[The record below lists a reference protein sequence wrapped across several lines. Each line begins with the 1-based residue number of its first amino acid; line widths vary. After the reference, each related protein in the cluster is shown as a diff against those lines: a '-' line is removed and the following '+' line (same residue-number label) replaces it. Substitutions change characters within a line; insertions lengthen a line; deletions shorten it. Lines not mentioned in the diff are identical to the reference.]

1 MTRGSSTAGGHRRLI
16 GARKPGPRSQSPR
29 SRRRLRA
36 SLTFSAACAWLLV
49 GLIASALSA
58 QTASAKPFSR
68 SLLRNGGFD
77 KLGAA
82 LEDLIKRSGGRLG
95 RVVRGVKEVPGWK
108 ASKGGVN
115 LLRVSGDIQ
124 CEATGGTAG
133 GAGGAQRSANGTC
146 TPSEQS
152 APRYSVQIPAVP
164 ARSIFQS
171 LETVAGC
178 DYSGSF
184 AMRAPAL
191 RLGDPASVLLTVVD
205 AANGAELLFDVFTEK
220 MTTNWVRKSF
230 AFRAASAE
238 SLLTFG
244 AGPLNGTAD
253 VDAGNGVAIDAVK
266 VENVGC
272 SSQEG
277 RLALETAEAKRRR
290 LEEEDEEDAE
300 GETEEGKEEE
310 KEEEVEKGQVTAD
323 EEEQQEQEEQ
333 EEREEEEKEEKG
345 ITEGDGMSERRE
357 RVLRSSPPPSS
368 SSLVSSLT
376 QQLQKGLNNLL
387 KRKRKA
393 PPPPPPTSSAGSSAG
408 SSSGSSSGSDS
419 GSSGGSGGAG
429 GTGLGGTLGT
439 TPPSPPPPPPPSPP
453 APPSWYG
460 MFSAGKPLNSILIDY
475 NADNAAVSGN
485 SVTITHKSD
494 TGGSRWQSMQFTS
507 GVFRASMQC
516 SSADTSGLMYSF
528 YLDSSARIGANS
540 GLGWDFVGNN
550 KTTALATYHVN
561 GVVYPQK
568 ISLGFHCAEA
578 PHVFTIYWDANYA
591 AWYLDGKLARVLV
604 KQQGQPY
611 PFRPMFLY
619 GTLAAA
625 AGTTMERYAGAYTPS
640 TTVYTAA
647 WTGITV
653 ISPLMAEVGQP
664 SNPTPPTPAT
674 YPASIAPVTLT
685 PLAVD
690 YCDDHC
696 IGCSSSTDGS
706 ASIKMDNSCG
716 SRFRS
721 SLPNSFGFFS
731 VDYRCPQGKGSGLVS
746 SFYLSSQ
753 EGSKVQDE
761 IDFEWLGKNNTV
773 VQTNFYV
780 RGVGGNE
787 KLITLGH
794 DCSAA
799 FHNYALYWTN
809 KQLIWYIDFVPVR
822 VLLNT
827 TDIDGAPYPSKPSFL
842 YASVWDASGIC
853 NGCWAGNRD
862 PGTATDPSW
871 QVFAEYKNMTVRS
884 PLWG

>member
-1 MTRGSSTAGGHRRLI
+1 MRANGVREALLTYVRKMASHMASSPPPPPPPQPPPTSRSPLSFILPSLPLPPPPPTPPLPRRAL
-16 GARKPGPRSQSPR
+16 PPPLQ
-29 SRRRLRA
+29 LT
-36 SLTFSAACAWLLV
+36 SLPHV
-49 GLIASALSA
+49 GLREVLRPSPLPPPRIPLPCRSAVLLSRF
-58 QTASAKPFSR
+58 PFSFPLFASTIPPILSPPSSPPPPSPSSAPPG

-124 CEATGGTAG
+124 CAATGGT
-133 GAGGAQRSANGTC
+133 AGGAQRSANGTC
-146 TPSEQS
+146 TPSGES

-184 AMRAPAL
+184 AMRAPTL
-191 RLGDPASVLLTVVD
+191 RHGDPASVLLTVVD
-205 AANGAELLFDVFTEK
+205 AATGAELLFDVFTEK

-266 VENVGC
+266 VENDGC

-277 RLALETAEAKRRR
+277 RLALERAEATRRG
-290 LEEEDEEDAE
+290 LGEVDEDEEEGEKEEEGE

-310 KEEEVEKGQVTAD
+310 KQEEVEARQVTAD
-323 EEEQQEQEEQ
+323 EEEEEQEEQEEQ
-333 EEREEEEKEEKG
+333 EEREEAEKEEEG

-368 SSLVSSLT
+368 SSLVS
-376 QQLQKGLNNLL
+376 
-387 KRKRKA
+387 
-393 PPPPPPTSSAGSSAG
+393 
-408 SSSGSSSGSDS
+408 
-419 GSSGGSGGAG
+419 
-429 GTGLGGTLGT
+429 
-439 TPPSPPPPPPPSPP
+439 
-453 APPSWYG
+453 
-460 MFSAGKPLNSILIDY
+460 AGKPLNSILIDY

-485 SVTITHKSD
+485 SVTITQKSD

-591 AWYLDGKLARVLV
+591 AWYVDGKLARVLV

-625 AGTTMERYAGAYTPS
+625 AGTSMERYAGAYTPS

-664 SNPTPPTPAT
+664 SNPAPPAPAT

-787 KLITLGH
+787 KLVTLGH

-827 TDIDGAPYPSKPSFL
+827 TAIDGAPYPSKPSFL

-862 PGTATDPSW
+862 PGTATDPTW
-871 QVFAEYKNMTVRS
+871 QVFAEYRNMTVRS

>member
-1 MTRGSSTAGGHRRLI
+1 
-16 GARKPGPRSQSPR
+16 
-29 SRRRLRA
+29 
-36 SLTFSAACAWLLV
+36 
-49 GLIASALSA
+49 
-58 QTASAKPFSR
+58 
-68 SLLRNGGFD
+68 
-77 KLGAA
+77 
-82 LEDLIKRSGGRLG
+82 
-95 RVVRGVKEVPGWK
+95 
-108 ASKGGVN
+108 
-115 LLRVSGDIQ
+115 
-124 CEATGGTAG
+124 
-133 GAGGAQRSANGTC
+133 
-146 TPSEQS
+146 
-152 APRYSVQIPAVP
+152 
-164 ARSIFQS
+164 
-171 LETVAGC
+171 
-178 DYSGSF
+178 
-184 AMRAPAL
+184 
-191 RLGDPASVLLTVVD
+191 
-205 AANGAELLFDVFTEK
+205 
-220 MTTNWVRKSF
+220 
-230 AFRAASAE
+230 
-238 SLLTFG
+238 
-244 AGPLNGTAD
+244 
-253 VDAGNGVAIDAVK
+253 
-266 VENVGC
+266 
-272 SSQEG
+272 
-277 RLALETAEAKRRR
+277 
-290 LEEEDEEDAE
+290 
-300 GETEEGKEEE
+300 
-310 KEEEVEKGQVTAD
+310 
-323 EEEQQEQEEQ
+323 
-333 EEREEEEKEEKG
+333 
-345 ITEGDGMSERRE
+345 
-357 RVLRSSPPPSS
+357 
-368 SSLVSSLT
+368 
-376 QQLQKGLNNLL
+376 
-387 KRKRKA
+387 
-393 PPPPPPTSSAGSSAG
+393 
-408 SSSGSSSGSDS
+408 
-419 GSSGGSGGAG
+419 
-429 GTGLGGTLGT
+429 
-439 TPPSPPPPPPPSPP
+439 
-453 APPSWYG
+453 
-460 MFSAGKPLNSILIDY
+460 
-475 NADNAAVSGN
+475 
-485 SVTITHKSD
+485 
-494 TGGSRWQSMQFTS
+494 MQFTS

-591 AWYLDGKLARVLV
+591 AWYVDGKLARALV

-619 GTLAAA
+619 GTLAAT
-625 AGTTMERYAGAYTPS
+625 AGTSMERYAGAYTPS

-664 SNPTPPTPAT
+664 SNPSPPPPAT
-674 YPASIAPVTLT
+674 YPASIAPATLT

-706 ASIKMDNSCG
+706 ATIKMDNSCG

-773 VQTNFYV
+773 VQTNYYV
-780 RGVGGNE
+780 QGVGGNE

-827 TDIDGAPYPSKPSFL
+827 TAIDGAPYPSKPSFL

-853 NGCWAGNRD
+853 GGCWAGNRD
-862 PGTATDPSW
+862 PGTATDPTW
-871 QVFAEYKNMTVRS
+871 QVFAEYRNMTVRS